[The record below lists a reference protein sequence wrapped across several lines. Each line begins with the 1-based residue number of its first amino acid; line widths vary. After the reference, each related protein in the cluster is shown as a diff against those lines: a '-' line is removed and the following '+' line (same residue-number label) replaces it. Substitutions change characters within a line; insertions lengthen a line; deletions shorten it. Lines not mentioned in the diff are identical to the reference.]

1 MAMTQLWRL
10 RRLAMGRSILLVVLG
25 FGFSWWA
32 RTHLGNL
39 WSANVTRKEGHAL
52 IDTGPYA
59 LVRHPIY
66 TGIIIA
72 SFASA
77 ALFGTLVAMAGALVM
92 TLGWYLKARSRK
104 TSCAKSWA
112 SRL

>member
-10 RRLAMGRSILLVVLG
+10 SDRGMWYLDLVVVPG
-25 FGFSWWA
+25 FALSWWA
-32 RTHLGNL
+32 RAHLGKL
-39 WSANVTRKEGHAL
+39 WSANITRKEVHSV

-77 ALFGTLVAMAGALVM
+77 AQQGSLVAMAGAVVM
-92 TLGWYLKARSRK
+92 TLGWYV
-104 TSCAKSWA
+104 
-112 SRL
+112 